1 MGLSQNIAGGSSGN
15 LVEVDANQQMRVA
28 LPILPARMGGA
39 LIMSQNDAGQTSGS
53 PYVLSPESD
62 IDYRLR
68 VSQDTMLDE
77 EIFNYTAQNTGK
89 HTVVAAATN
98 LAPSWTTTG
107 YNTNPTN
114 IVTSGSGATFQTYA
128 FFPQVATSVLSCDML
143 VSFSAL
149 PTSNTIIDFG
159 LFIGG
164 ATNPFAPT
172 DGVYFRLNSGGLQG
186 VVNFGGVETSS
197 GIFPLTNNTGTWVY
211 TPNQKYQFIIYATNT
226 NVQFWVNDGTNNGAN
241 RYLLGIIP
249 TPVGQGT
256 PFQSVSLPWHIR
268 HAIAGGTAGAG
279 LNCIVARYCVQL
291 GAAVLQ
297 DSVSASCSRTLGTYQ
312 GLSGGTMGSLMGGTV
327 TTGTIVNPSAAVP
340 TNTTNALGIAGLG
353 GYVWE
358 TATLATGTDGILI
371 AYQVPAGTTAVQGRR
386 LKISGISLASFIQT
400 VLVGGPANSRF
411 YLTFGH
417 TAVSLQ
423 TTEAATTKAPRRV
436 NLPFIQTL
444 TSAQAVN
451 TAVAQNIYDYKF
463 VNPVYVNP
471 GEWVTLV
478 TSRIGTAPSSGTI
491 AHQICMDYSW
501 E

>member
-1 MGLSQNIAGGSSGN
+1 MSLSQSIAGGSSGN
-15 LVEVDANQQMRVA
+15 LAEVDANNQLKVA
-28 LPILPARMGGA
+28 LPLTASKMGGA
-39 LIMSQNDAGQTSGS
+39 LIMSQLDAGQTSGL
-53 PYVLSPESD
+53 PLVISPEAD

-68 VSQDTMLDE
+68 VSQDIILDDE
-77 EIFNYTAQNTGK
+77 LFNYTAQNTGK
-89 HTVVAAATN
+89 HTVIASATN

-114 IVTSGSGATFQTYA
+114 VVTSGSGAAFQTYA
-128 FFPQVATSVLSCDML
+128 FFPQVTTSVLSCDML
-143 VSFSAL
+143 LSFSAL

-164 ATNPFAPT
+164 ASNPFAPT

-186 VVNFGGVETSS
+186 VVNYGGVETST
-197 GIFPLTNNTGTWVY
+197 GIFPLSNNIGAWAY
-211 TPNQKYQFIIYATNT
+211 TPNQKYQYIIYATNT
-226 NVQFWVNDGTNNGAN
+226 NVQFWVNDGTNNGLN
-241 RYLLGIIP
+241 RYLLGVIP
-249 TPVGQGT
+249 TPVGQGS
-256 PFQSVSLPWHIR
+256 PFQSAALPWHIR

-279 LNCIVARYCVQL
+279 LNCIVARYCVQI
-291 GAAVLQ
+291 GGTILQ
-297 DSVSASCSRTLGTYQ
+297 DSVSATYSRTLGTYQ

-327 TTGTIVNPSAAVP
+327 TTGTIVNPTAAVP

-358 TATLATGTDGILI
+358 TATLAAGVDGILI
-371 AYQVPAGTTAVQGRR
+371 SYQVPAGTTAVQGRR

-400 VLVGGPANSRF
+400 VLGTGAANSRY
-411 YLTFGH
+411 YLAFGH
-417 TAVSLQ
+417 TALSLQ
-423 TTEAATTKAPRRV
+423 TTEASTTKAPRRV
-436 NLPFIQTL
+436 NLPFVQTL

-451 TAVAQNIYDYKF
+451 TAVAQNVYDYKF

-471 GEWVTLV
+471 GEYVQLV
-478 TSRIGTAPSSGTI
+478 VSRIGTAFASGTI

>member
-1 MGLSQNIAGGSSGN
+1 MSLVQNIAGGSSGN
-15 LVEVDANQQMRVA
+15 LAEVDSNNQLKIA
-28 LPILPARMGGA
+28 LPLTASKMGGA
-39 LIMSQNDAGQTSGS
+39 LMMSQCDAGQALGL
-53 PYVLSPESD
+53 PLVLSPESD

-68 VSQDTMLDE
+68 VSQDCILDE

-89 HTVVAAATN
+89 HTVVASATN

-114 IVTSGSGATFQTYA
+114 VVTSGSGATFQTYA
-128 FFPQVATSVLSCDML
+128 FFPQVATAVFSCDML
-143 VSFSAL
+143 LSFSAL

-164 ATNPFAPT
+164 ASNPFAPT

-186 VVNFGGVETSS
+186 VVNFGGVETST
-197 GIFPLTNNTGTWVY
+197 GIFPLTNNTGTWAYV
-211 TPNQKYQFIIYATNT
+211 PNQKYQFIIYSTNT
-226 NVQFWVNDGTNNGAN
+226 NVQFWVNDGTNNGTN
-241 RYLLGIIP
+241 RYLLGVIP
-249 TPVGQGT
+249 TPAGQGT

-291 GAAVLQ
+291 GAVVNP
-297 DSVSASCSRTLGTYQ
+297 DTISASCSRTLGTYQ

-327 TTGTIVNPSAAVP
+327 TTGTIANPSAAVP

-358 TATLATGTDGILI
+358 TVTLAAGTDGILI
-371 AYQVPAGTTAVQGRR
+371 AYQVPAGTVSVQGRR
-386 LKISGISLASFIQT
+386 LKISGVSLASFVQT
-400 VLVGGPANSRF
+400 VLVGGPCNQRY
-411 YLTFGH
+411 YLAFGH
-417 TAVSLQ
+417 TSVSLQ
-423 TTEAATTKAPRRV
+423 TAEASTTKAPRRV
-436 NLPFIQTL
+436 NLPFIQAV

-451 TAVAQNIYDYKF
+451 TLISQNMYDYKF

-471 GEWVTLV
+471 GEWVSLV
-478 TSRIGTAPSSGTI
+478 MSRIGTTLSSGTI
-491 AHQICMDYSW
+491 AHQICFDYSW